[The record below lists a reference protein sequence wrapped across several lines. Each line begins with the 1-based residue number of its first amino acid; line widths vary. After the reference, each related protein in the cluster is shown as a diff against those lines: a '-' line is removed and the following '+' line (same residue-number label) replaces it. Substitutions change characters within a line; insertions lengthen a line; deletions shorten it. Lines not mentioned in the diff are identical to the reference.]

1 MPKSIN
7 KELITDIYFEQY
19 QQNQQNAYPSFAR
32 QSNSDLSTE
41 IYHAA
46 IDGYNWVENPHLGL
60 QKAHEAIENL
70 PLLRDFR
77 ESCEGDP
84 ALASVYHQYIHS
96 NFWLTLVD
104 IMNSVEKIDDTKD
117 ERTQDQT
124 DQMIQERM
132 ERGLAQM
139 ENKVEKP
146 SAQQESRQLSKT
158 IEAMDDVNQAFG
170 KSPGLEDGDD
180 FHNKRARLAQ
190 VFADNPEIKNVL
202 NLAGRLREMA
212 KGMPDQVQGQTDKED
227 ELVQGRAPRELTR
240 ERALLASEQTRDAYY
255 FRFATNRQWK
265 RERSSKKPR
274 GKGGIWLLRDKS
286 GSMREC
292 WPVINAFSSA
302 LTLTALKLRRKCQVF
317 DFNARVRAVHTFPLD
332 HKSQCMESL
341 SSMVQTTASGGTSFD
356 NLWTRVVSERPPKK
370 TDVVFL
376 TDGADVIRQSQSR
389 KILAWKKK
397 YGVRVIVVGV
407 NIEIHDSLK
416 MICDKQLRIDSTDPD
431 DFAKF
436 AEVIKDVSQ
445 A

>member
-1 MPKSIN
+1 
-7 KELITDIYFEQY
+7 
-19 QQNQQNAYPSFAR
+19 
-32 QSNSDLSTE
+32 
-41 IYHAA
+41 
-46 IDGYNWVENPHLGL
+46 
-60 QKAHEAIENL
+60 
-70 PLLRDFR
+70 
-77 ESCEGDP
+77 
-84 ALASVYHQYIHS
+84 
-96 NFWLTLVD
+96 
-104 IMNSVEKIDDTKD
+104 
-117 ERTQDQT
+117 
-124 DQMIQERM
+124 
-132 ERGLAQM
+132 M

-240 ERALLASEQTRDAYY
+240 ERALLACEQTRDAYY

-274 GKGGIWLLRDKS
+274 GKGGIWLLIDKS

-317 DFNARVRAVHTFPLD
+317 DFNARVQAVHKFPLD